1 MSIGIT
7 VELKVE
13 DIANSIKKLK
23 KEDKETI
30 LLLLSGKGK
39 EIKKRLHEIKSKK

>member
-23 KEDKETI
+23 KMDKLVCPCLI
-30 LLLLSGKGK
+30 
-39 EIKKRLHEIKSKK
+39 

>member
-23 KEDKETI
+23 KEDCRNMIFIFFEEDGHQTHG
-30 LLLLSGKGK
+30 LSC
-39 EIKKRLHEIKSKK
+39 RNT

>member
-23 KEDKETI
+23 KRIRRRFSSCYQEKVEKLREDCMK
-30 LLLLSGKGK
+30 
-39 EIKKRLHEIKSKK
+39 